1 MTETIQ
7 TQPDPRQTPFGKK
20 ELERLIN
27 PKSVVV
33 IGASKNPTSF
43 GNRTLVN
50 INVGYK
56 GKVYG
61 VNPKYDKVNGI
72 PCFASLEDLPEVPD
86 CAILAVPREAVIDQV
101 ERLAAIGAGG
111 AIVFASGYTEVGRPE
126 RIAEQ
131 LRLAEIARESGM
143 RISGPNCVGLINLK
157 SRIGMTFM
165 PFFNKM
171 PLKSGPIG
179 LVSQSGAVGYNI
191 LQGLMRNVG
200 FSHYLAP
207 GNSCDVDVLDFVN
220 YLVDDD
226 ETKAIAC
233 AFEGIRDG
241 DRLIKVG
248 MRALEAGKPLVIFK
262 TGLSD
267 ISRQAALSHT
277 GTIAG
282 SNEAYIAALER
293 VGAILVDNCEELLET
308 TSFLAKTGEP
318 RVGGVGIM
326 SASGGGAVMASDK
339 ADKFDIALPAPS
351 ENSVEILSEVIPEF
365 GSTANPCDLTAE
377 SLKSDSMY
385 ANCISAFAND
395 PVYGAVVI
403 PMNSAQKN
411 KTESR
416 AQALCDLSETL
427 DVPLCVV
434 WLSEWIQG
442 PGSYEYDAHHKLNM
456 FRSMERCF
464 KAIQYWQDYYENRD
478 EKLKDQERRLSSND
492 AATNARKGLGNSNSR
507 SLSEGHS
514 KSILAAYDIPT
525 TREGLVQSIEEAI
538 TIATDIGF
546 PVVLKAESADI
557 PHKSEAGVV
566 KLSLGDEAA
575 VRNAYQEIMDAV
587 SRIDGSPS
595 LDGVSVQEMVKPG
608 IEFMVGARYDTQ
620 FGPMI
625 MCGLGGVWV
634 ELMKD
639 VSISLAPVD
648 RRQAR
653 NMISSLKG
661 YPLLTGF
668 RGSEPIDENALIDL
682 VCRVSELASDLSNE
696 IDEIDVNPVILSPE
710 RSVAVDALIV
720 RKTSE
725 LE

>member
-1 MTETIQ
+1 M
-7 TQPDPRQTPFGKK
+7 
-20 ELERLIN
+20 
-27 PKSVVV
+27 
-33 IGASKNPTSF
+33 
-43 GNRTLVN
+43 
-50 INVGYK
+50 
-56 GKVYG
+56 
-61 VNPKYDKVNGI
+61 NGF
-72 PCFASLEDLPEVPD
+72 PCFASIEDLPEAPD

-101 ERLAAIGAGG
+101 ERLAAIGTGG
-111 AIVFASGYTEVGRPE
+111 AIVFASGYTEVGHPD

-131 LRLAEIARESGM
+131 LRLAEIAEQSGM
-143 RISGPNCVGLINLK
+143 RIAGPNCVGLINLK
-157 SRIGMTFM
+157 SRIGMNFM
-165 PFFNKM
+165 PLFNEM

-179 LVSQSGAVGYNI
+179 LVSQSGAIGYNI

-267 ISRQAALSHT
+267 ISREAAMSHT
-277 GTIAG
+277 GSIAG
-282 SNEAYIAALER
+282 SNEAYTAAFER
-293 VGAILVDNCEELLET
+293 VGAIVVDNYEELLET
-308 TSFLAKTGEP
+308 TAFLAKTGKP
-318 RVGGVGIM
+318 TVNGVGIM

-339 ADKFDIALPAPS
+339 ADKFDIELPAPS
-351 ENSVEILSEVIPEF
+351 EGSVKILNEVIPEY

-377 SLKSDSMY
+377 SLKSDDMY
-385 ANCISAFAND
+385 ANCIRAFAKD

-434 WLSEWIQG
+434 WLSEWLHG
-442 PGSYEYDAHHKLNM
+442 PGSEEYDAHHKLNM

-464 KAIQYWQDYYENRD
+464 KALKYWQTYHKTRQNLLTTQGE
-478 EKLKDQERRLSSND
+478 RLSPASAVD
-492 AATNARKGLGNSNSR
+492 AARMELGEGVSR
-507 SLSEGHS
+507 SLSEGRS
-514 KSILAAYDIPT
+514 KTVLSAYGIPT
-525 TREGLVQSIEEAI
+525 TREGLAQSSTEAVN
-538 TIATDIGF
+538 IAQDIGF

-566 KLSLGDEAA
+566 KLNLGDAAA
-575 VRNAYQEIMDAV
+575 VQDAHTEIMEAV
-587 SRIDGSPS
+587 ARVEGKPK

-608 IEFMVGARYDTQ
+608 IEFMVGARQDKQ
-620 FGPMI
+620 FGPLI

-639 VSISLAPVD
+639 VSFALAPVD
-648 RRQAR
+648 CDQAKK
-653 NMISSLKG
+653 MISSLKG

-668 RGSEPIDENALIDL
+668 RGSEPVDENALIDL
-682 VCRVSELASDLSNE
+682 ICRVSELANDLKDQVE
-696 IDEIDVNPVILSPE
+696 EIDVNPVILNPDKT
-710 RSVAVDALIV
+710 VAVDALII
-720 RKTSE
+720 RTTSKE
-725 LE
+725 ENNQ